1 MKGLGIAIISAM
13 ISAPAAAAT
22 AAFVPAPLV
31 AGPVLEI
38 QFRCTPNSC
47 IDLQTGVY
55 TQSTCDRYGCR
66 PLGGAVGRL
75 GPGGYDQPR
84 YPSNQYGQFDCS
96 PTRCIDMA
104 SGRVWESTCD
114 YGGCR
119 PLRPSRQR
127 YY

>member
-1 MKGLGIAIISAM
+1 MIRLGIAIVLAAISATEM
-13 ISAPAAAAT
+13 NAAVMP
-22 AAFVPAPLV
+22 VPARSDPL
-31 AGPVLEI
+31 PVTRV
-38 QFRCTPNSC
+38 QMQCTPSSC
-47 IDLQTGVY
+47 IDMQTGVY

-75 GPGGYDQPR
+75 GPGGYDRPR
-84 YPSNQYGQFDCS
+84 YPSNQYGNFDCS
-96 PTRCIDMA
+96 PTRCIDMS